1 MAKESFKDL
10 ISGSTPVL
18 VDVFADW
25 CGPCQAMMPE
35 IDSLAASH
43 SEQLRVL
50 KVNIDANPQLGQ
62 AFGIRGVPTLLLF
75 KEGELVWRASGY
87 HTKAQLESA
96 VKPFENN

>member
-1 MAKESFKDL
+1 MAKENFKEL
-10 ISGSTPVL
+10 IAGETPVL

-35 IDSLAASH
+35 IDSLAAAH
-43 SEQLRVL
+43 GERLRVL
-50 KVNIDANPQLGQ
+50 KVNIDANPQMGQ

-75 KEGELVWRASGY
+75 KSGELVWRASGY
-87 HTKAQLESA
+87 HTKSQLESA

>member
-10 ISGSTPVL
+10 ISGDTPVL

-35 IDSLAASH
+35 IDALASAH
-43 SEQLRVL
+43 SEKLRVL
-50 KVNIDANPQLGQ
+50 KVNIDNNPQMSQ

-75 KEGELVWRASGY
+75 KGGELVWRGSGY

-96 VKPFENN
+96 VRPFENA